1 LRRFEET
8 TMTRTFKIGD
18 RVRLAYQ
25 TKSNLTYGYVRE
37 VNADGTMTVY
47 FPEIRSE
54 GSGWVAADFR

>member
-1 LRRFEET
+1 
-8 TMTRTFKIGD
+8 MTRTFKIGD